1 MNVLVCRLY
10 IVIVKIVSL
19 KLGTRVIFNLVFL
32 KTNSTPFVL
41 MCCIVAQKWKNSEK
55 LDDLLKGFV
64 GKDKKNLLGEYWK
77 STFWEQ
83 LVRTVYSFKNIMN
96 ETFVR
101 K

>member
-55 LDDLLKGFV
+55 LDDLLKVFV
-64 GKDKKNLLGEYWK
+64 GKDKEKLLGEYWK
-77 STFWEQ
+77 STFWE
-83 LVRTVYSFKNIMN
+83 LSPCTHYTVSEDCILI
-96 ETFVR
+96 
-101 K
+101 